1 MIINLGVSLLV
12 ALFFV
17 PSLIDKIGL
26 KRRKKSSLSIVK
38 WKIGEVRFFVWIRS
52 RMRRLRLFQSLLQV
66 ADTNTLPLEGGG
78 MYFVIVGIR
87 TTGISI
93 AGKDER

>member
-1 MIINLGVSLLV
+1 MLCVDTFKNTSACG
-12 ALFFV
+12 
-17 PSLIDKIGL
+17 
-26 KRRKKSSLSIVK
+26 
-38 WKIGEVRFFVWIRS
+38 
-52 RMRRLRLFQSLLQV
+52 LFQSLLQV

>member
-1 MIINLGVSLLV
+1 MKKEIFSFNSSMEDWGGAFLCV
-12 ALFFV
+12 
-17 PSLIDKIGL
+17 DTL
-26 KRRKKSSLSIVK
+26 KNTSASS
-38 WKIGEVRFFVWIRS
+38 
-52 RMRRLRLFQSLLQV
+52 LFQSLLQV
-66 ADTNTLPLEGGG
+66 ADTNTLSLEGGG

>member
-1 MIINLGVSLLV
+1 MR
-12 ALFFV
+12 ALCGYV
-17 PSLIDKIGL
+17 Q
-26 KRRKKSSLSIVK
+26 
-38 WKIGEVRFFVWIRS
+38 EYVWLPVYFS
-52 RMRRLRLFQSLLQV
+52 RCYRM